1 MIFDTDV
8 VVWIL
13 RGDKRAAH
21 VAQEDEERLL
31 SVQSY
36 MELMQSAGNKR
47 QLESAKAFLSEFGF
61 GILPL
66 TENIGHRAAV
76 YIEEYSLSHGL
87 RAGDAIVAATAGENG
102 LTLCTANE
110 KHFRPIRDL
119 KLKVFRP

>member
-8 VVWIL
+8 LVWVG
-13 RGDKRAAH
+13 RGDKKAARL
-21 VAQEDEERLL
+21 VQEDEERLL

-36 MELMQSAGNKR
+36 MELMQGAGNKR

-66 TENIGHRAAV
+66 TENVGHRAAV
-76 YIEEYSLSHGL
+76 YIEEYALSHGL
-87 RAGDAIVAATAGENG
+87 RAGDAIVAATAAENG
-102 LTLCTANE
+102 LMLCTGNE

-119 KLKVFRP
+119 RLEVFRP

>member
-36 MELMQSAGNKR
+36 MELMQGAGNKR

-66 TENIGHRAAV
+66 TENVGHRAAV
-76 YIEEYSLSHGL
+76 YIEEYALSHGL
-87 RAGDAIVAATAGENG
+87 RAGDAIVAGTAAEKG

-110 KHFRPIRDL
+110 KHFRPIKDL
-119 KLKVFRP
+119 KLEIFRP